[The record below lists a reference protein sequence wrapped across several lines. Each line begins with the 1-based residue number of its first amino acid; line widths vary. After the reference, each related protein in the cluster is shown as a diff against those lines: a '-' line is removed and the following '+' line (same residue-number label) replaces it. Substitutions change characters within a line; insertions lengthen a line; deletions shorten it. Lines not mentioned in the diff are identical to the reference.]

1 MLLLQVVVSSA
12 WTRILLLQAVVS
24 SAWTRMLLLQVVVSG
39 ALDYNYRC
47 CRLW

>member
-1 MLLLQVVVSSA
+1 VLLLQVVVSSA